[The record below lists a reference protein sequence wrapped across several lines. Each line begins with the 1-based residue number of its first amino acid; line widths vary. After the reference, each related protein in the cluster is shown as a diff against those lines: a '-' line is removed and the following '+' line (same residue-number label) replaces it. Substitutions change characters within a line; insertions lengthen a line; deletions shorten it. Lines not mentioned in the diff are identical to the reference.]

1 MSSDMEGE
9 AIEMFNP
16 EADSKASLSKPFT
29 ATVHIVDEDE
39 EDPDIDM
46 DLTIADI
53 NRAFVSSET
62 VD

>member
-1 MSSDMEGE
+1 MRSDKEDD

-16 EADSKASLSKPFT
+16 DVDSNASLSKPFT
-29 ATVHIVDEDE
+29 ATVHVVDEDE

-53 NRAFVSSET
+53 NRAFVSNGRK
-62 VD
+62 D